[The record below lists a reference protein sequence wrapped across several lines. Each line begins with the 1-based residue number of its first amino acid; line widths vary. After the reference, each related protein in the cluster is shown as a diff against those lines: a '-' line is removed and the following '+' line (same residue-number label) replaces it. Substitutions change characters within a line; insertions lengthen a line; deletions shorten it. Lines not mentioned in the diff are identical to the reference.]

1 MNRRAITAASKWVF
15 SALMHDLN
23 ALTWILGHPVAEE
36 DTERLFS
43 THEAL
48 LRLLEYRTHFSRA

>member
-15 SALMHDLN
+15 SALRNDLCT
-23 ALTWILGHPVAEE
+23 LTWILGHPVGEE

-48 LRLLEYRTHFSRA
+48 LHLLEYRHHFPRS